1 MSMHEFCERYRID
14 PHVRDVLV
22 AAGWA
27 HSHTLEHL
35 RHRELAKLNLNVGE
49 VAQLRSAVKRWVVP
63 APGGAIDV
71 LR

>member
-1 MSMHEFCERYRID
+1 MMMREFCERYHVD

-35 RHRELAKLNLNVGE
+35 RYRELTKLNLNVGE
-49 VAQLRSAVKRWVVP
+49 VVQLRSAVERWAVP
-63 APGGAIDV
+63 APG
-71 LR
+71 